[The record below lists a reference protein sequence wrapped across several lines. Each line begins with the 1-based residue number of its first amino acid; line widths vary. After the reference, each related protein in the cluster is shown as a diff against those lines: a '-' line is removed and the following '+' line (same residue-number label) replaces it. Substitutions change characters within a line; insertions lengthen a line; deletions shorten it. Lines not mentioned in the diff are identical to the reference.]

1 LTDALAL
8 LTGVQAAL
16 RSRFDEFRGA
26 LDRRDEAAYRV
37 ALADFH
43 ERLRAW
49 TAAEEASLLPAVER
63 ARLRERNPRRELLL
77 EYVQLRE
84 LTAHVRREVE
94 GGGRLSDVLGFVENL
109 SRRLAAHERGN
120 LEVYYPA
127 AAPLLTEAEVRSLE
141 EASPPP

>member
-1 LTDALAL
+1 
-8 LTGVQAAL
+8 
-16 RSRFDEFRGA
+16 
-26 LDRRDEAAYRV
+26 
-37 ALADFH
+37 
-43 ERLRAW
+43 
-49 TAAEEASLLPAVER
+49 
-63 ARLRERNPRRELLL
+63 
-77 EYVQLRE
+77 VQLRE